1 MKPQAWQAS
10 LSRSSPTIGPNFR
23 AVPQREQ
30 KRTFGSS
37 QSGMPPGPSLIS
49 LMRRFSTSL
58 MSLTWLLRVG
68 KACVGLVFLYGP
80 RLGVAEGLE
89 ADTQRGIGESENLG
103 RKQGRVFGA
112 TDGNRGHRDALRHL
126 DDREER
132 VEAAVHLCG
141 DRHAD
146 DRQDRL
152 GRDHARQ
159 MGRAAGTG
167 DEDADPAFLGAG
179 YEAQQ
184 QVRRPM
190 GRDGTQFARN
200 LKAAE
205 HLDSLL
211 HDWEVGA
218 TTAHDP
224 DSRNLRLCGHAD
236 SSSGELCRPIMAT
249 MRVERTSART
259 YRLGGSWPTRGRRAA
274 SISASPGPQSTF
286 ATSHDSR

>member
-10 LSRSSPTIGPNFR
+10 RSRSSPAIGPNLR

-37 QSGMPPGPSLIS
+37 QSGMPPGPSFIS

-58 MSLTWLLRVG
+58 ARLPWLLRAAQV
-68 KACVGLVFLYGP
+68 CVPFVFLYGP

-89 ADTQRGIGESENLG
+89 ACPQRGIGESEDLG

-112 TDGNRGHRDALRHL
+112 TDGDRGHGDSLGHL

-146 DRQDRL
+146 DRQDGL
-152 GRDHARQ
+152 GRYYAWQ

-167 DEDADPAFLGAG
+167 DDGANAALIGPAD
-179 YEAQQ
+179 EAKE
-184 QVRRPM
+184 QVRRAM
-190 GRDGTQFARN
+190 SRDGTQLARN
-200 LKAAE
+200 LEPAE

-236 SSSGELCRPIMAT
+236 PPPVDDPSPPIMGHLRSSGLSLIH
-249 MRVERTSART
+249 
-259 YRLGGSWPTRGRRAA
+259 
-274 SISASPGPQSTF
+274 I
-286 ATSHDSR
+286 